1 MPDCVYVLSQNAE
14 LLSSLESA
22 SVRIF
27 KPPSSSG
34 SSAVPRFQASGP
46 LQTST
51 PPVSI
56 SQVAPA
62 PAPTPT
68 PTPCPHPTMEPQRM
82 ATIQEDPSY
91 DSHLDEQALG
101 EDFPTSGSV
110 SRSFDDLTENR
121 ENAMSFRVKR
131 HAQNN
136 SKETEC

>member
-1 MPDCVYVLSQNAE
+1 MLSQNAE

-34 SSAVPRFQASGP
+34 SSAVPRFQASEP

-62 PAPTPT
+62 LT
-68 PTPCPHPTMEPQRM
+68 PTPCAHSTMEHPRM

-91 DSHLDEQALG
+91 DSHLDELALG
-101 EDFPTSGSV
+101 EDFPTSGTV
-110 SRSFDDLTENR
+110 SRSFDDLTDNR
-121 ENAMSFRVKR
+121 ENAMSFRVKT

>member
-68 PTPCPHPTMEPQRM
+68 PCPHPTVEPQRM

-91 DSHLDEQALG
+91 DSHLDEQTLG

-121 ENAMSFRVKR
+121 ENAMTFRVKR
-131 HAQNN
+131 QNN

>member
-1 MPDCVYVLSQNAE
+1 MTVLSQNAE

-27 KPPSSSG
+27 KPPTSSG

-62 PAPTPT
+62 PT
-68 PTPCPHPTMEPQRM
+68 PTPCPLPTIEPQRM
-82 ATIQEDPSY
+82 TTIQEDPSY

-121 ENAMSFRVKR
+121 ENAMSFRVNR
-131 HAQNN
+131 HARSN